1 MCQILIT
8 GRLGLRIDY
17 WIWQSKRLA
26 VVLTKAVL
34 AETSGEEMKVELLET
49 QDLTKRR
56 AEK

>member
-1 MCQILIT
+1 MCQILMT

-26 VVLTKAVL
+26 VVFTKAVL